1 MQFSPKYG
9 IIKMLKS
16 TTENQA
22 KKTLPAYFGKFG
34 GMYVGELLVPALE
47 QLEQAFIE
55 SQTDEAFLTEFNK
68 LLTSYAGRPTPLTL
82 CRNIV
87 KNPLAK
93 IYLKREDL
101 LHGGAHKTN
110 QVLGQALLAKRMG
123 KTEIIAETGA
133 GQHGV
138 ATAIACS
145 LLGLK
150 CKVYMGAVD
159 CQRQQPN
166 VFRMQLMGAEVIP
179 VTAGSGT
186 LKDAVNEAL
195 RDWSA
200 NYDNAHYLL
209 GTAAGP
215 HPFPTIVREFQKM
228 IGEEAKQQLLAEEGR
243 LPDYVIACVGGGSN
257 AIGMFNDFIG
267 DESVKLIGV
276 EAGGKGIDTI
286 HHGATL
292 VAGTKG
298 MLHGNYTYIMQDNV
312 GQIEESYSVSA
323 GLDYPAVGPQHAQLK
338 DSGRAQYV
346 PINDDEALEA
356 FQLLARNE
364 GIIPALESSHALA
377 HALKMAD
384 KVTEE
389 TIFLVNLSGRGDKD
403 LAHVNAII
411 SPETAEKSE
420 VKHRGEA

>member
-1 MQFSPKYG
+1 VYTALG
-9 IIKMLKS
+9 IKKM
-16 TTENQA
+16 TEQTANQETVKA
-22 KKTLPAYFGKFG
+22 KKTLPAYFGEFG
-34 GMYVGELLVPALE
+34 GMFVGELLVPALE

-55 SQTDEAFLTEFNK
+55 SQEDESFLAEFND
-68 LLTSYAGRPTPLTL
+68 LLTNYAGRPTPLTL
-82 CRNIV
+82 TRNLC

-123 KTEIIAETGA
+123 KTEVIAETGA

-138 ATAIACS
+138 ASAIACS

-159 CQRQQPN
+159 CERQQPN
-166 VFRMQLMGAEVIP
+166 VFRMRLMGAEVIP

-200 NYDNAHYLL
+200 NYENAHYLL

-228 IGEEAKQQLLAEEGR
+228 IGEEAKQQILKQEGR

-257 AIGMFNDFIG
+257 AIGMFQDFIK
-267 DESVKLIGV
+267 ETNVKLIGV
-276 EAGGKGIDTI
+276 EAGGKGVDTNQ
-286 HHGATL
+286 HGATL

-298 MLHGNYTYIMQDNV
+298 MLHGNYTYIMQDKS

-323 GLDYPAVGPQHAQLK
+323 GLDYPAVGPQHAFLK
-338 DSGRAQYV
+338 DTGRAQYV
-346 PINDDEALEA
+346 PINDDEALSA
-356 FQLLARNE
+356 FKTLAMNE

-377 HALKMAD
+377 QAIKMAEA
-384 KVTEE
+384 VTEE
-389 TIFLVNLSGRGDKD
+389 TVFLVNLSGRGDKD
-403 LAHVNAII
+403 LAHVQTVL
-411 SPETAEKSE
+411 EAEEQNQGE
-420 VKHRGEA
+420 V